1 MPFLNDAERTQ
12 IAANTLTCWIERSGP
27 VLVSFFGALQLG
39 SAQEPGRSAD
49 IVGLDVASL
58 LDIAGTKAA
67 VTQKRAE
74 TRDYL
79 DIAALLQNGMDLPT
93 LLAAA
98 RIIYGETFN
107 PLITL

>member
-1 MPFLNDAERTQ
+1 MTPNGYRSPRTR
-12 IAANTLTCWIERSGP
+12 TCRIERSGP

-49 IVGLDVASL
+49 IGSNAASL

-67 VTQKRAE
+67 VIQKRAE
-74 TRDYL
+74 TKDYL
-79 DIAALLQNGMDLPT
+79 DIAALPQNGMDPPT

-98 RIIYGETFN
+98 RIIYGETF
-107 PLITL
+107 